1 LGFNLS
7 EEIEETEEFE
17 TEEIETAEPT
27 QTQTPQESSVFE
39 EMPIESTDINIIIG
53 KRRSG
58 KSTLLK
64 AIMESTEPAFKQQ
77 TSQVLGEAKE
87 FIKIDPL
94 MEFNGQYIRY
104 GDTIKYNE
112 VLKKMFK
119 SKNEFIVTDEADGFF
134 KNRQNLSTV
143 QNEFINIGRHWGLGG
158 LFITRRLAKLHT
170 DLVSNA
176 NKLFIFK
183 LWTKADLDYLRG
195 ADLGDFVPIVTG
207 LEKYQFLGIDL
218 DNNTYTVFNP
228 I

>member
-1 LGFNLS
+1 MS
-7 EEIEETEEFE
+7 EEVEEVESTESAVIEEL
-17 TEEIETAEPT
+17 P
-27 QTQTPQESSVFE
+27 QTKTSVADV
-39 EMPIESTDINIIIG
+39 MPIESTDINIIIG

-58 KSTLLK
+58 KTVLMRAL
-64 AIMESTEPAFKQQ
+64 IESTEPEFIKQTQ
-77 TSQVLGEAKE
+77 AQLGTPKA

-94 MEFNGQYIRY
+94 MEFGGQYIRY
-104 GDTIKYNE
+104 GDIMTYNKIIKD
-112 VLKKMFK
+112 MFVT
-119 SKNEFIVTDEADGFF
+119 KNEFIVTDEADGFWR
-134 KNRQNLSTV
+134 NRSTLTTQ

-183 LWTKADLDYLRG
+183 LWTKADFDYLRG
-195 ADLGDFVPIVTG
+195 ADLADFIPIISN

-218 DNNTYTVFNP
+218 DNNSYTVFDP

>member
-1 LGFNLS
+1 MS
-7 EEIEETEEFE
+7 EEIEESEEVIEESPE
-17 TEEIETAEPT
+17 TPDPIKQE
-27 QTQTPQESSVFE
+27 TPQSSNVFE

-58 KSTLLK
+58 KTTLLK
-64 AIMESTEPAFKQQ
+64 AIMASTEPAFRQK
-77 TSQVLGEAKE
+77 TAQVLGQPKE

-94 MEFNGQYIRY
+94 MEFGGQYIRY

-112 VLKKMFK
+112 VLKLMFK
-119 SKNEFIVTDEADGFF
+119 NKNEFIVTDEADGFF

-195 ADLGDFVPIVTG
+195 ADLGDFVPIVTS
-207 LEKYQFLGIDL
+207 LDKYQFLGIDL
-218 DNNTYTVFNP
+218 DNNTYTVFDP

>member
-1 LGFNLS
+1 MS
-7 EEIEETEEFE
+7 EEVTEVQETQEPEEYEE
-17 TEEIETAEPT
+17 PK
-27 QTQTPQESSVFE
+27 PQEVQAKSQSVADI
-39 EMPIESTDINIIIG
+39 MPIESTDINIIIG

-58 KSTLLK
+58 KTVLMRAL
-64 AIMESTEPAFKQQ
+64 IDSTEPEFIKQ
-77 TSQVLGEAKE
+77 TSQTLGTAKE

-94 MEFNGQYIRY
+94 MEFGGQYIRY
-104 GDTIKYNE
+104 GDIMEYNKIIKS
-112 VLKKMFK
+112 MFET
-119 SKNEFIVTDEADGFF
+119 KNEFIVTDEADGFW
-134 KNRQNLSTV
+134 KNRSALTTQ

-183 LWTKADLDYLRG
+183 LWTKADFDYLRG
-195 ADLGDFVPIVTG
+195 ADLADFIPIISN

-218 DNNTYTVFNP
+218 DNNSYTVFDP

>member
-1 LGFNLS
+1 MS
-7 EEIEETEEFE
+7 EEIEESEEYE
-17 TEEIETAEPT
+17 SEIIETSDPK
-27 QTQTPQESSVFE
+27 QTKTEQSGSVFE
-39 EMPIESTDINIIIG
+39 NMPIESTDINIIIG

-58 KSTLLK
+58 KTVLMRAL
-64 AIMESTEPAFKQQ
+64 MDSTEPEFKRQ
-77 TSQVLGEAKE
+77 TAQTLGQAKE

-94 MEFNGQYIRY
+94 MEFGGQYIRY
-104 GDTIKYNE
+104 GDIMAYNKIIKG
-112 VLKKMFK
+112 MFET
-119 SKNEFIVTDEADGFF
+119 KNEFIVTDESDGFWR
-134 KNRQNLSTV
+134 NRSALTTA

-183 LWTKADLDYLRG
+183 LWTKADFDYLRG
-195 ADLGDFVPIVTG
+195 ADLADFIPIISN

-218 DNNTYTVFNP
+218 DNNSYTVFDP

>member
-1 LGFNLS
+1 LS
-7 EEIEETEEFE
+7 EEFEEEEAEVIEESSENPAP
-17 TEEIETAEPT
+17 IEPQKAEG
-27 QTQTPQESSVFE
+27 SVFE

-58 KSTLLK
+58 KTTLLK
-64 AIMESTEPAFKQQ
+64 AIMASTEPAFRQQ
-77 TSQVLGEAKE
+77 TAQVLGQPKD

-94 MEFNGQYIRY
+94 MEFEGKYIRY

-112 VLKKMFK
+112 VLKEMFK
-119 SKNEFIVTDEADGFF
+119 NKNEFIVTDEADGFF

-195 ADLGDFVPIVTG
+195 ADLGDFVPIVTS
-207 LEKYQFLGIDL
+207 LDKYQFLGIDL
-218 DNNTYTVFNP
+218 DNNTYTVFDP

>member
-1 LGFNLS
+1 MS
-7 EEIEETEEFE
+7 
-17 TEEIETAEPT
+17 A
-27 QTQTPQESSVFE
+27 VFE

-58 KSTLLK
+58 KTVLMRAL
-64 AIMESTEPAFKQQ
+64 IDSTEPEFRKLTAQQ
-77 TSQVLGEAKE
+77 LGQAKE

-94 MEFNGQYIRY
+94 MEFGGQYIRY
-104 GDTIKYNE
+104 GDTLKYNA
-112 VLKKMFK
+112 VLKEMFK
-119 SKNEFIVTDEADGFF
+119 NRNEFIVTDEADGFW

-195 ADLGDFVPIVTG
+195 ADLGDYVPIVTN
-207 LEKYQFLGIDL
+207 LEKYQFLGNIIFIL
-218 DNNTYTVFNP
+218 LGIFN
-228 I
+228 IIERFIYY